1 MSYATDRPEP
11 IQTSVRRYPTG
22 LAHVALAMRPDDVS
36 NCKRCAQCVLK
47 TANSNAEPRD
57 RTCRTWMRTSEVN
70 AFLFGPTPVKP
81 TRSPDSNLG
90 VPSGASRFTGKILG
104 YTCLFLVWTDEA
116 WAAEPDQPHDAM
128 PMQGG
133 GRVHVVVGTFTSR
146 LKYPDYYNDHPERVF
161 PLRVRPWT
169 GPAKPCDHSSY
180 LDIRAELVGHLW
192 QVYRLSAWAED
203 DSSRPVKTSRF
214 NRTKRLAMAERGV
227 FQVNTDGGTYAT
239 LNRQQGDTRPL
250 AGPLSFATSR
260 FRPFGR

>member
-81 TRSPDSNLG
+81 TRSSDSNLG
-90 VPSGASRFTGKILG
+90 VPSGASRFSTNIMG
-104 YTCLFLVWTDEA
+104 YECLFLVWTDEA
-116 WAAEPDQPHDAM
+116 WAAEPDQPHDAL

-133 GRVHVVVGTFTSR
+133 GRLHVVIGTHTDR
-146 LKYPDYYNDHPERVF
+146 LKYPDYYNDHPDRVF

-180 LDIRAELVGHLW
+180 LDIRAELVGHHGF
-192 QVYRLSAWAED
+192 VFRVSAWTEED
-203 DSSRPVKTSRF
+203 PERPATTSRYY
-214 NRTKRLAMAERGV
+214 RTKCLAMADRGV
-227 FQVNTDGGTYAT
+227 FQVNVDGDTYRT
-239 LNRQQGDTRPL
+239 LNNQNWGAR
-250 AGPLSFATSR
+250 R
-260 FRPFGR
+260 FGQPSIRRG